1 MFFNKNNENNDSDFD
16 DELGGS
22 DYVDYNLLIV
32 DEGIIFSRSYSYL
45 IFSNFFF
52 ILLTSFWTGFWYLLI
67 INTIMWSIFYQLNS
81 DSMHGQGEDQ
91 ASIDR
96 WKKKKKLHLEQL
108 KKQKLKDNKDKIKFE
123 DEEEESNADLVELD
137 IYLLMFY
144 EEYGILIEDSKTIV
158 NYAEKLNNYDIFY
171 HLFLL
176 KTDID
181 YLNEEFFS
189 KIDKLVIKVEKIKLE
204 NLTKIEKNKI
214 KNYQFKDNIL
224 YTIEDVYLLYIK
236 YLDIL
241 YYLKKNNNI
250 KYKTAQSANLSWINF
265 NNLVKIYYTDIIEV
279 YYRAKKKK

>member
-1 MFFNKNNENNDSDFD
+1 
-16 DELGGS
+16 
-22 DYVDYNLLIV
+22 
-32 DEGIIFSRSYSYL
+32 
-45 IFSNFFF
+45 
-52 ILLTSFWTGFWYLLI
+52 
-67 INTIMWSIFYQLNS
+67 
-81 DSMHGQGEDQ
+81 
-91 ASIDR
+91 
-96 WKKKKKLHLEQL
+96 
-108 KKQKLKDNKDKIKFE
+108 
-123 DEEEESNADLVELD
+123 
-137 IYLLMFY
+137 MFY

-250 KYKTAQSANLSWINF
+250 KYKTAQSANLS
-265 NNLVKIYYTDIIEV
+265 
-279 YYRAKKKK
+279 